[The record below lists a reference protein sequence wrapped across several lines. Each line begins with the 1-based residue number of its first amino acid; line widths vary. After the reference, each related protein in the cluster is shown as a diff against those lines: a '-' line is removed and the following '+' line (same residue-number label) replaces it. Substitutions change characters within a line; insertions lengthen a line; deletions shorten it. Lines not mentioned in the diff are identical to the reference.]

1 MQFEIDDTKFMP
13 PSIAE
18 VLCREILGIPI
29 SSTTSDHM
37 DPMHVVIGKPKKSSK
52 ENPKDKTV
60 VLVQFGAFRD
70 TAVRL
75 NDNARMPASKE
86 KVMADTIKN
95 LSAKNDRLQEE
106 LKKGAEALASALEF
120 IKELQCTR

>member
-29 SSTTSDHM
+29 SSATSDHM
-37 DPMHVVIGKPKKSSK
+37 DPMHVKMGKPKKSSK
-52 ENPKDKTV
+52 GTPKAEV
-60 VLVQFGAFRD
+60 VIGVQFGHFRD

-75 NDNARMPASKE
+75 NEKANIPANKQ
-86 KVMADTIKN
+86 KIMLDTIAN
-95 LSAKNDRLQEE
+95 LQEIV
-106 LKKGAEALASALEF
+106 LRQDKAIAEARQF
-120 IKELQCTR
+120 IERLQCTK